1 MENEVL
7 SQIGAGGLIAI
18 IIVRDVIK
26 FLSDKKSPEK
36 NGAGEK
42 MRHEVHDLWVWHNHE
57 DVNGVKSW
65 YTPAENRRKLE
76 NIEKLLEKIARG
88 ERGK

>member
-1 MENEVL
+1 MENEIL
-7 SQIGAGGLIAI
+7 SQIGVGGLIAV

-26 FLSDKKSPEK
+26 FLGDKKSPEK

-42 MRHEVHDLWVWHNHE
+42 MRQQINDLWVWHNHE

-65 YTPAENRRKLE
+65 YTPAENRKRLE
-76 NIEKLLEKIARG
+76 RLEKMLEKIARG
-88 ERGK
+88 EREK